1 MTIQVAPTGSAAP
14 APALERS
21 AAKPVPDAAM
31 ARASTSL
38 PVDGKTSPP
47 PAPVAAPHVQVEQSR
62 AELERFV
69 RSIRRELE
77 FTVDDAS
84 GRTIITVRNKDT
96 GEVVRQIPAEEVVA
110 LARALADGR
119 PTLLES
125 EA

>member
-1 MTIQVAPTGSAAP
+1 MSVQVASAVNP
-14 APALERS
+14 ASAVGIGHS
-21 AAKPVPDAAM
+21 AAKPASDVGGTRSSAA
-31 ARASTSL
+31 L
-38 PVDGKTSPP
+38 PADGKASPP
-47 PAPVAAPHVQVEQSR
+47 PAPATAPQVELEHSR

-96 GEVVRQIPAEEVVA
+96 GEVVRQIPAEEVIA
-110 LARALADGR
+110 LARAVAEGR
-119 PTLLES
+119 PMLLES